1 MLCRSTRVARTFGG
15 GALLT
20 GALISLPAAALPTGP
35 AAFCEAYPD
44 APTCDGSL
52 PDCGTCHETPPARN
66 LMGLALESVLLPDAP
81 RPLSPEDFADALPDA
96 LAELEAVDTDEDGYI
111 NLDEWIAGSDAA
123 DPDSYPG
130 ADVCSGDPDK
140 SVWRYD
146 VCQYDARFTLNRVMA
161 DFCGASPTYAALVEI
176 TEQDDPQAAIHEVL
190 DQCLHSEHWRG
201 RDGVLWQIAHRKIR
215 PSAALK
221 AGEDAGDIP
230 LGDYEDDYNLF
241 VYTQIDGHDARELLT
256 AQYHV
261 ERDDQAPTTYTPYT
275 RAPFEDS
282 QARGGEVAQF
292 TPIERRAGML
302 TTRWNFVT
310 NTMFTPIPRTT
321 AAAAYRAYLRLDIA
335 KMEGLQDVSGE
346 PVDYDN
352 KGVDAPECA
361 VCHATLD
368 PLTYPFS
375 RYVGL
380 GGGLPGDYQPGRM
393 LGYVDQEGLG
403 ILATPENG
411 SLFGEPV
418 ADLLEWGQVAARSDQ
433 FARATVMDYWVQL
446 LGEAPRPA
454 DTADF
459 NTLWTDLS
467 SVHGYRIDDMLHDLI
482 DTEAYSVP

>member
-1 MLCRSTRVARTFGG
+1 MLCTSTRVARALGG
-15 GALLT
+15 GGLLA
-20 GALISLPAAALPTGP
+20 GSLVALPALALPTGP

-44 APTCDGSL
+44 APTCDGAL
-52 PDCGTCHETPPARN
+52 PDCGTCHATPPARN
-66 LMGLALESVLLPDAP
+66 LLGQELETVLLPASP
-81 RPLSPEDFADALPDA
+81 RPLDPADFADALPGA
-96 LAELEAVDTDEDGYI
+96 LTEIEALDTDADGYI
-111 NLDEWIAGSDAA
+111 NVDEWLAGTDAA
-123 DPDSYPG
+123 DADSYPG

-140 SVWRYD
+140 TVWRYD
-146 VCQYDARFTLNRVMA
+146 VCQYDARFTLSRVMV
-161 DFCGASPTYAALVEI
+161 DFCGASPSFATLEAIAA
-176 TEQDDPQAAIHEVL
+176 DGDPQAVIHEAL
-190 DQCLHSEHWRG
+190 DECLQSEHWRG

-241 VYTQIDGHDARELLT
+241 VYSQIDGHDARELLT

-261 ERDDQAPTTYTPYT
+261 ERSDGEPTTYTPYV

-282 QARGGEVAQF
+282 AERGAEVAQF
-292 TPIERRAGML
+292 TQIERRAGML

-321 AAAAYRAYLRLDIA
+321 AAAAYRAFLGLDIA
-335 KMEGLQDVSGE
+335 KMEGLQDVGGE

-352 KGVDAPECA
+352 KGVGATECA

-393 LGYVDQEGLG
+393 LGYVGQEGLG

-418 ADLLEWGQVAARSDQ
+418 ADLLEWAQVAANSDR
-433 FARATVMDYWVQL
+433 FAEATVLDYWVRL
-446 LGEAPRPA
+446 LGEPPRPT

-459 NTLWTDLS
+459 TSLWMDLATT
-467 SVHGYRIDDMLHDLI
+467 HDYRIDDMLHDLI